1 VPLPIVTG
9 SVLTMSRG
17 RSVHSYCL
25 VTMRKIM
32 KDRSSSMFPL
42 TNEEC
47 KMSHPLF
54 KKYQS
59 GSCDESCWKATVDNM
74 KTATGGA
81 EGKFRCCALLYY
93 DKMTQYTY
101 FNGKPEPEK
110 DDFNTLT
117 LATDEEVK
125 KGANCEA
132 VPCTTFP
139 EVRSSSDSPRPTP
152 SDLMPMSAHWCRIV
166 WRLTPSRTSP

>member
-1 VPLPIVTG
+1 
-9 SVLTMSRG
+9 MSRG
-17 RSVHSYCL
+17 RRVHSYCL

-32 KDRSSSMFPL
+32 KDPSSSMFPL
-42 TNEEC
+42 TKLQTANGAVTYGQC
-47 KMSHPLF
+47 KMFHPLF
-54 KKYQS
+54 KRYES

-81 EGKFRCCALLYY
+81 DGKFRCCALLYY

-101 FNGKPEPEK
+101 FNGKPQEGGGF
-110 DDFNTLT
+110 DTLT
-117 LATDEEVK
+117 IGDKEVK
-125 KGANCEA
+125 KGDKCEG